1 LKAFIFIT
9 ILRISQL
16 LSLANSRRIGR
27 FLGKISW
34 HFAHKNRQV
43 TLTNISRCF
52 PELSN
57 EEQTALAKNSIN
69 ATIMNMMELGKIWDK
84 KLDINTLIEQSS
96 GLDDFKQ
103 ALSLGKGLLLAVP
116 HMGNWEV
123 LNLVLARFDKYAFLY
138 KAPSDKTL
146 EQKLVAF
153 RGKSNALQIEA
164 NLKGVRKIMIHLKD
178 NGFVGILP
186 DQRPKQGQG
195 VFTPFY
201 NIPTYTMSLFSK
213 LAIKTKVPVFF
224 AYALRSDKGF
234 KIYFEQSSE
243 QIYSDLESSVTY
255 MNAKIQEIVDKAPE
269 QYQWTYK
276 RFSIQPDGEQPFYKK
291 RP

>member
-1 LKAFIFIT
+1 D
-9 ILRISQL
+9 
-16 LSLANSRRIGR
+16 
-27 FLGKISW
+27 
-34 HFAHKNRQV
+34 
-43 TLTNISRCF
+43 
-52 PELSN
+52 
-57 EEQTALAKNSIN
+57 SIN

-84 KLDINTLIEQSS
+84 KLDINTLIEQAT
-96 GLDDFKQ
+96 GLDEFKQ
-103 ALSLGKGLLLAVP
+103 ALSLDQGLLLAVP

-123 LNLVLARFDKYAFLY
+123 LNLVMARFDKYAFLY

-146 EQKLVAF
+146 EKKLIEF

-164 NLKGVRKIMIHLKD
+164 NLKGVRKIMVHLKD

-224 AYALRSDKGF
+224 AYVLRSDKGF
-234 KIYFEQSSE
+234 KIYFEKSGE
-243 QIYSDLESSVTY
+243 QIYSNLESSVTY

-276 RFSIQPDGEQPFYKK
+276 RFSIQPDSEQQPFYKK